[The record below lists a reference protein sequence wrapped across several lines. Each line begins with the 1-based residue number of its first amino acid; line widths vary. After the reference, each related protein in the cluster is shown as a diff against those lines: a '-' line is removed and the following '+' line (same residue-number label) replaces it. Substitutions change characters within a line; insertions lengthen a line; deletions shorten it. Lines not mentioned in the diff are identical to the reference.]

1 MALKFQAVTKTEAAK
16 VLGTGERKSAMR
28 EEVGKLVAE
37 VVAFFDANPE
47 ADQLW
52 MQFDA
57 DNADNCKG
65 VRWMDLDSSLQD
77 VCKREKGGGMSAI
90 VSNVNRNFR
99 DTKNVRAVLR
109 NPGTSPESGD
119 IVFHRHTP
127 KSDAK

>member
-1 MALKFQAVTKTEAAK
+1 MALKFKAVTKTEAAK
-16 VLGTGERKSAMR
+16 VLGTGTRASQMR
-28 EEVGKLVAE
+28 DEVAKLVNE
-37 VVAFFDANPE
+37 VCQFFADNPE

-52 MQFDA
+52 MEFDA
-57 DNADNCKG
+57 DNAENCKG
-65 VRWMDLDSSLQD
+65 VVWMDLDSSLQD

-109 NPGTSPESGD
+109 NPGQSAESGE

-127 KSDAK
+127 KSAS